1 MSILDKNLMELSAD
15 LKSKAVS
22 SKELTAFY
30 LDRIEKYDGE
40 IAAFNYVNEN
50 ALKQAEEIDAKRAKG
65 EDLPDLAGVPIALK
79 DLLITKGMPTTCSS
93 KILEGFV
100 PPFTG
105 TAVELLNEA
114 GLITLGKLSMDEF
127 AMGSSN
133 ENAAFR
139 QTRNPWD
146 TSKVPGGSSGGSA
159 AAVAAGLA
167 PVTLGSDT
175 GGSIRQPA
183 SLCGVAGMK
192 PTYGRVSRF
201 GLVAFASSLDQI
213 GPLGK
218 SAYDLAALLSVI
230 GRHDKKDSTSAN
242 APQEDYTKSLTGDVK
257 GVKLGIPKEY
267 FAEGLAPDVKAAV
280 DCAVKTY
287 EKLGCELVEI
297 SLPHTD
303 YALATYYII
312 ATAEA
317 SSNLGRY
324 DGVRYG
330 KRAETDNLRDM
341 YFESRTQ
348 GFGPEVKRRIM
359 LGTYVLSAGYYDA
372 YYLKAQRVRTLIRQD
387 FTEAFKKVDAIICP
401 TSPTTAFKAGA
412 KTEDPLQMY
421 LSDIYTLSLNLFGG
435 CGLSVPCGFD
445 GDSMPIGLQLMG
457 NYFAEGTILNLAHAF
472 EQETKLSRI
481 PEKLRK

>member
-1 MSILDKNLMELSAD
+1 MILNSTISQLAQALNDK
-15 LKSKAVS
+15 KIS
-22 SKELTAFY
+22 SKELVKFY
-30 LDRIEKYDGE
+30 LDRIDRYDGE
-40 IAAFNYVNEN
+40 ICAYNCVNEN
-50 ALKQAEEIDAKRAKG
+50 ALKQAEEIDAKRAAG
-65 EDLPDLAGVPIALK
+65 RELPLYAGLPIALK
-79 DLLITKGMPTTCSS
+79 DLLITEEMPTTCSS
-93 KILEGFV
+93 KILENFKA
-100 PPFTG
+100 PFTG
-105 TAVELLNEA
+105 TAVQLLEDA
-114 GLITLGKLSMDEF
+114 GFITLGKLSMDEF

-133 ENAAFR
+133 ENAAF
-139 QTRNPWD
+139 QKTRNPWD

-183 SLCGVAGMK
+183 SLCGVLGMK

-213 GPLGK
+213 GPFGK
-218 SAYDLAALLSVI
+218 SAADMASLLSVI
-230 GRHDKKDSTSAN
+230 GRHDPKDSTSAR
-242 APQEDYTKSLTGDVK
+242 QEQADYTKLLTGDIK
-257 GVKLGIPKEY
+257 GKKLGIPKEY
-267 FAEGLAPDVKAAV
+267 FAEGLAPDVKSAV
-280 DCAVKTY
+280 DTAVRQL
-287 EKLGCELVEI
+287 EKMGCELVEI

-324 DGVRYG
+324 DGIRFG
-330 KRAETDNLRDM
+330 RRADSDNIRDT
-341 YFESRTQ
+341 YFDSRTE

-372 YYLKAQRVRTLIRQD
+372 YYLKAQRVRTLIKQD
-387 FTEAFKKVDAIICP
+387 FVEAFKKVDAIVSP
-401 TSPTTAFKAGA
+401 VSPTTAFKAGA
-412 KTEDPLQMY
+412 KTDDPLQMY

-445 GDSMPIGLQLMG
+445 SEGMPIGLQLMG
-457 NYFAEGTILNLAHAF
+457 NYFDEGTILNIAHAY
-472 EQETKLSRI
+472 EQENPVARI
-481 PEKLRK
+481 PEKLER